1 MRIRTSL
8 PLALSV
14 VLLTAAPGWALDPTF
29 AGDGRQTT
37 NFTAGF
43 DAGHDLAIQ
52 ADGRIVVV
60 GEASGSG
67 GRFAMARYD
76 TDGSLDTT
84 FGGGDGKVIT
94 NLTPNDDAARAVAIQ
109 PDGKIVVVGM
119 AGRRIAPSGF
129 IVSRFAVARYATD
142 GTLDDT
148 FGGDGKV
155 FTDFSAGEDVA
166 EAVAIRGGT
175 ILAVGSSNFGCSC
188 ARFAFA
194 RYGDDGSLDAT
205 FSGDGTRTVAFPPFG
220 GNARAAVVRGNGK
233 IVAAG
238 FNSDLSS
245 FVVARLLE
253 DGSLDTAFSDD
264 GRVVT
269 RFGRGE
275 AGAEGVAVQS
285 DGRIVVAGFTDLPH
299 EFGDRFG
306 PGKFALIRY
315 LADGRL
321 DPSFGGDGTVKVRF
335 GRRHSAAED
344 VAIEGDG
351 DLVAVGGVSGRGGRF
366 ALVRLTPDG
375 SRDASLSG
383 DGRVTVN
390 FSPALDEARGV
401 GIEADGD
408 LVLAGQA
415 GGLGGRFGVCR
426 LLGT

>member
-8 PLALSV
+8 ALA
-14 VLLTAAPGWALDPTF
+14 VLVTVLTAGSASALDPTF

-37 NFTAGF
+37 NFTPGF

-60 GEASGSG
+60 GEASGSR
-67 GRFAMARYD
+67 GRFAIARYD
-76 TDGSLDTT
+76 TDGTLDAT
-84 FGGGDGKVIT
+84 FGGGDGKVLT

-119 AGRRIAPSGF
+119 AGRRIAASGF
-129 IVSRFAVARYATD
+129 IVSRFAVVRYTTD

-155 FTDFSAGEDVA
+155 FTDFSSGEDVA

-194 RYGDDGSLDAT
+194 RYGDDGSLDGS
-205 FSGDGTRTVAFPPFG
+205 FSGDGTRTVGFPPFG
-220 GNARAAVVRGNGK
+220 GNARAVVVRGNGK

-245 FVVARLLE
+245 FAVARLLE
-253 DGSLDTAFSDD
+253 DGSRDPTFDDD

-275 AGAEGVAVQS
+275 AGAEGVVVQP

-315 LADGRL
+315 RTDGRL

-335 GRRHSAAED
+335 GRQHAAAED
-344 VAIEGDG
+344 VALEADG

-366 ALVRLTPDG
+366 ALVRLEPDG
-375 SRDASLSG
+375 SRDTSLSG

-390 FSPALDEARGV
+390 FTRAFDEARGV

-408 LVLAGQA
+408 LVLGGQVA
-415 GGLGGRFGVCR
+415 GLGGRFGVCR
-426 LLGT
+426 LRGT